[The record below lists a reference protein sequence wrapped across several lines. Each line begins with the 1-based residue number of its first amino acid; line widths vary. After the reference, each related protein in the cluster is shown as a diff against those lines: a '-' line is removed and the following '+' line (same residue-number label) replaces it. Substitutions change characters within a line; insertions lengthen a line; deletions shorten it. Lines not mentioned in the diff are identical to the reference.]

1 MSFQVKIMVLIL
13 PIVALA
19 SVGTG
24 LWNFLESRD
33 AVYQYTYNH
42 IQLVLNETIANELVR
57 RDQLLKRADMDQ
69 IKSFVNAYKKEAVA
83 AIKERMRSENGTYVI
98 FDRRTRH
105 LLVSPGIYDSEDIS
119 WIREV
124 LLEKKGNDHIP
135 EKGDIKIK
143 KKHYFYVADDFV
155 PWGWDVVYLIE
166 GTPVH
171 RSIFASFWR
180 TTLGIFLFVCI
191 GIISMFW
198 PLKAFLVQR
207 VLHLKQGAALIEEGD
222 LTYRFDIKD
231 PKDELDDLALAF
243 NRMAEAIE
251 YRETRQKKTN
261 SELLKKNEELE
272 QFTYIASHDL
282 QEPLRKLSAF
292 SGLLKKDVGENL
304 NSRAEKDLEYII
316 DASQRMQALIQ
327 DLLSLSRAGRMAS
340 ASETTDLNKLIQDVK
355 AAFKEEIGQT
365 GADFK
370 TVDYPI
376 IYADPVLLK
385 QVFQN
390 LIHNAFKFNN
400 KEAPIVEVTCEK
412 KHDQIIFGVK
422 DNGIG
427 IKPEYMEQIF
437 IPFKRLHGR
446 YEYPGTGIG
455 LSICKKIV
463 EQHEGQIWVESKVN
477 EYTHF
482 KFTLN
487 AKEN

>member
-1 MSFQVKIMVLIL
+1 M
-13 PIVALA
+13 
-19 SVGTG
+19 
-24 LWNFLESRD
+24 
-33 AVYQYTYNH
+33 
-42 IQLVLNETIANELVR
+42 
-57 RDQLLKRADMDQ
+57 
-69 IKSFVNAYKKEAVA
+69 KK
-83 AIKERMRSENGTYVI
+83 
-98 FDRRTRH
+98 
-105 LLVSPGIYDSEDIS
+105 
-119 WIREV
+119 
-124 LLEKKGNDHIP
+124 KKNDHIP
-135 EKGDIKIK
+135 AKGDLKIE

-155 PWGWDVVYLIE
+155 PWDWAVVYLIE

-180 TTLGIFLFVCI
+180 TTLGIFFFVCV
-191 GIISMFW
+191 GILSMFW
-198 PLKAFLVQR
+198 LLKIFFVQR
-207 VLHLKQGAALIEEGD
+207 VLRLKQGAALIGEGD
-222 LTYRFDIKD
+222 LTYRFDIRD

-243 NRMAEAIE
+243 NRMADAIE
-251 YRETRQKKTN
+251 HRETRRKKMN

-292 SGLLKKDVGENL
+292 SGLLKKDVGKDL

-327 DLLSLSRAGRMAS
+327 DLLSLSRAGRMAL
-340 ASETTDLNKLIQDVK
+340 ASERIDLNELIQEVK
-355 AAFKEEIGQT
+355 VSFKEEIEQSGT
-365 GADFK
+365 DFK
-370 TVDYPI
+370 TVDCPAVH
-376 IYADPVLLK
+376 ADPVLLK

-400 KEAPIVEVTCEK
+400 KEKPIIEISCTK
-412 KHDQIIFGVK
+412 KNDQTIFGVK

-463 EQHEGQIWVESKVN
+463 EQHDGQIWVESKID
-477 EYTHF
+477 EYSHF

>member
-1 MSFQVKIMVLIL
+1 MVLIL
-13 PIVALA
+13 PIIAMA
-19 SVGTG
+19 IVGTG
-24 LWNFLESRD
+24 LWNFFESRD
-33 AVYQYTYNH
+33 AFYQYTYDH
-42 IQLVLNETIANELVR
+42 IQLVLNETVANELTR
-57 RDQLLKRADMDQ
+57 RNLLLKRANMDQ
-69 IKSFVNAYKKEAVA
+69 IKSFVNAYKKEAITS
-83 AIKERMRSENGTYVI
+83 IKERMRSENGTFVI
-98 FDRRTRH
+98 FDRRTNN
-105 LLVSPGIYDSEDIS
+105 LLISPAMFDPQNFTSL
-119 WIREV
+119 REET
-124 LLEKKGNDHIP
+124 LKKKGNDQISA
-135 EKGDIKIK
+135 KGDIKIK
-143 KKHYFYVADDFV
+143 KMQYFYVADDFA
-155 PWGWDVVYLIE
+155 PWDWVVVYLIE
-166 GTPVH
+166 GTPVQ
-171 RSIFASFWR
+171 RSIVAGFWR
-180 TTLGIFLFVCI
+180 TTFWIFLFVCV
-191 GIISMFW
+191 GITSMFW
-198 PLKAFLVQR
+198 LLKKFLIQR
-207 VLHLKQGAALIEEGD
+207 VLHLKQGAALIGQGD
-222 LTYRFDIKD
+222 LTYRFDIRD

-243 NRMAEAIE
+243 NRMADAIE
-251 YRETRQKKTN
+251 HRETRQKKMN

-327 DLLSLSRAGRMAS
+327 DLLSFSRAGRIARAS
-340 ASETTDLNKLIQDVK
+340 KKIDLNKFIQEVK
-355 AAFKEEIGQT
+355 ASFKEEIEQS

-370 TVDYPI
+370 TVDFPTV
-376 IYADPVLLK
+376 YADPVLLK

-400 KEAPIVEVTCEK
+400 KKKPIVEITCTEK
-412 KHDQIIFGVK
+412 NGQTIFGVK

-463 EQHEGQIWVESKVN
+463 EQHEGAIWVESKLN
-477 EYTHF
+477 EYSHF

-487 AKEN
+487 VKEN